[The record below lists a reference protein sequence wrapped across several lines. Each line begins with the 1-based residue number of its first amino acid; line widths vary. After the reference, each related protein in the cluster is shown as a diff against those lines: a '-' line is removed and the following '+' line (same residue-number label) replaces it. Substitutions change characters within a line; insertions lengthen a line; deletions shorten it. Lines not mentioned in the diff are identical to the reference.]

1 MIIGTADA
9 VALLPTWVWQREL
22 FALFDRIRLESSLLT
37 LIFVLGVQPIGY
49 IAAYDSGHGIGTG
62 HAHAHAHAHAKRPV
76 EARDAQQLSADPR
89 RAVDRLGSLDPAAE
103 VRCSRVVALARSTY
117 GTRSATSLSSTWTG
131 CGTW

>member
-37 LIFVLGVQPIGY
+37 LIFLLGVQPIGS
-49 IAAYDSGHGIGTG
+49 ITAYDSGHGIGTG
-62 HAHAHAHAHAKRPV
+62 HAHAHAKRPV

-103 VRCSRVVALARSTY
+103 VRCSRVVALARSAF
-117 GTRSATSLSSTWTG
+117 GTRSATSLSSKWTG